1 MGVGWRTGDDFLE
14 GVGFEVTL
22 KDGWDLVGARE
33 EGSRHSGWMGLHEKA
48 PAVRMIVS
56 LCWGQ

>member
-14 GVGFEVTL
+14 DVGFEVTL

-33 EGSRHSGWMGLHEKA
+33 GGRQAFQVEGT
-48 PAVRMIVS
+48 V
-56 LCWGQ
+56 